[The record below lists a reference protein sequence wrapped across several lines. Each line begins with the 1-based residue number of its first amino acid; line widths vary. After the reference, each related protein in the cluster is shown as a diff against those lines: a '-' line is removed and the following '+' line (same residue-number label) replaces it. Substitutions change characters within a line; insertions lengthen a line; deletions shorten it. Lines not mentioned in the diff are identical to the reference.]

1 VTPINKI
8 MDCPICGW
16 RMIERKQWSAG
27 GYALGLF
34 YCNECECEVSIKAPI
49 ANVPSWPTLE
59 EE

>member
-1 VTPINKI
+1 

-34 YCNECECEVSIKAPI
+34 YCNECECEVSIKATI
-49 ANVPSWPTLE
+49 ANVPSWPPASLE